1 MFRLHDIDLVE
12 FWIMISSQIL
22 EKMILLR
29 QKDSNIIIVNN

>member
-29 QKDSNIIIVNN
+29 QKDTNVIIVNT